1 MNNRI
6 LKHLQNMK
14 MNKKSLGA
22 VALTAGIIGT
32 TLIPQNAYAHVFVE
46 KPGSRS
52 ALCSP
57 TYGALNVNCGSVMYE
72 PQSLEA
78 PKGFPQA
85 GPVDG
90 QIASAG
96 GKFGGILD
104 QQTADR
110 WFKNTITGGE
120 NTFTW
125 KFTAPHLTSKWHYY
139 ITKIGW
145 NPNKALTR
153 ADFEPIGTVQHD
165 GSAASNNVA
174 HKINVPTD
182 RSGYHVILAVWDVAD
197 TANAFYN
204 VIDVNLIN
212 NVKPDTEAPSIPNG
226 IQTQKVT
233 ANSIELTWNT
243 STDNVGVKGYQ
254 IFRNGEMI
262 DTVPGTHFIDKK
274 LQPSTEYSYTVKA
287 IDAAGNVSKEST
299 ALTAKTTVEAPDTE
313 APTQPKG
320 LHSMGTTASSVD
332 LMWSPSG
339 DNVGVDHYDIYREIE
354 GTMKKIATSNTTS
367 YMDNNLLAN
376 KTYKYVVKAVDVAGN
391 ESVQSDIFTITTK
404 TESVSYGE
412 WDAKKAYKKGDRVL
426 YEGKVYEAVQNHQ
439 GNGDPNWIY
448 ALSLWRAV

>member
-1 MNNRI
+1 MNNRF
-6 LKHLQNMK
+6 LKQLQNLK
-14 MNKKSLGA
+14 MNKKSIGA

-32 TLIPQNAYAHVFVE
+32 TLIPQNAYAHGFVE

-78 PKGFPQA
+78 PKGFPQG

-104 QQTADR
+104 QQAAER

-125 KFTAPHLTSKWHYY
+125 KYTAPHLTSKWHYY
-139 ITKIGW
+139 ITKKGW

-165 GSAASNNVA
+165 GSAASNNVT

-197 TANAFYN
+197 TVNAFYN

-212 NVKPDTEAPSIPNG
+212 DVKPDTEAPSIPNG
-226 IQTQKVT
+226 IQAQKVT

-262 DTVPGTHFIDKK
+262 DTVLGTHFIDKK

-299 ALTAKTTVEAPDTE
+299 AFTAKTTVEAPDTE

-332 LMWSPSG
+332 LMWSPSD
-339 DNVGVDHYDIYREIE
+339 DNVGVDHYDIYRETE
-354 GTMKKIATSNTTS
+354 GSMKKIATSNTTS
-367 YMDNNLLAN
+367 YMDRNLLAN
-376 KTYKYVVKAVDVAGN
+376 TTYKYVVKAVDVVGN
-391 ESVQSDIFTITTK
+391 ESVQSDTFTITTK
-404 TESVSYGE
+404 TESASHEE

-426 YEGKVYEAVQNHQ
+426 HEGKVYEAFQNYEGH
-439 GNGDPNWIY
+439 GDPNWIF
-448 ALSLWRAV
+448 ALSLWKAV